1 MRIKAVLE
9 DEPLLANLPLGKN
22 EGRRRHIG
30 GTHTEAQNLPTLI
43 ALALSTA
50 VFPAPKNAELWEILS
65 ASKGGLLSGVRP
77 LWTDAAHHLYCE
89 HEFAVVVRK
98 KESAPLTMER

>member
-30 GTHTEAQNLPTLI
+30 GTHTEAQKLTDADCVGPQHCG
-43 ALALSTA
+43 
-50 VFPAPKNAELWEILS
+50 FPRPKNAEFWKILS

-89 HEFAVVVRK
+89 REFAVFVRQR
-98 KESAPLTMER
+98 ESARLTMDC

>member
-1 MRIKAVLE
+1 MSHCSPIFLWEKMRA
-9 DEPLLANLPLGKN
+9 DAGTSAEPTQKPK
-22 EGRRRHIG
+22 
-30 GTHTEAQNLPTLI
+30 NLPTLI